1 MEIFGKRV
9 SSLFLIDRPSAQR
22 PVDAAR
28 ATHQAGVR
36 DGLALARA
44 AQGLR
49 ARGAPGR
56 DHKDRFSNQASA

>member
-9 SSLFLIDRPSAQR
+9 SALFLVDRPSAQHPAEPPHPHHR
-22 PVDAAR
+22 
-28 ATHQAGVR
+28 AGVR

-49 ARGAPGR
+49 ARGAPDR

>member
-9 SSLFLIDRPSAQR
+9 SALFLTDRPSAQR
-22 PVDAAR
+22 PAEAPHPLHR
-28 ATHQAGVR
+28 ADVR
-36 DGLALARA
+36 GGLALARA

-49 ARGAPGR
+49 TRDVPGR